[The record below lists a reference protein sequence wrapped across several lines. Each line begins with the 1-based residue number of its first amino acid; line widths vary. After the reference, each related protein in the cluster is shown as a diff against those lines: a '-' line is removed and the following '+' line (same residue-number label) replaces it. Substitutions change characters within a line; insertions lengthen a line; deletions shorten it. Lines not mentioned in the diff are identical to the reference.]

1 MIMHPAIKLR
11 HIRLFLAIAEMGSLT
26 EVGRLQGVSQPAV
39 SRSLA
44 ELEVLLG
51 KSLFDRVGRRLV
63 LTEAGAV
70 FRRHAMAGVQALE
83 AAAASVLPDQA
94 RPTLRIGVLPTVAA
108 RFFPQVALRFGEV
121 APEAT
126 LSVLTGPHFYLMGQL
141 RSGKIDMMFGRM
153 PGAGEIA
160 DLSFD
165 HLFDEPI
172 IAVIRAGHPLA
183 GQPLAQIAGQVPL
196 ILPPE
201 GAIIRQ
207 SVDAYLAATGLATLP
222 PRLKTVA
229 QAVGRGV
236 VLGSDALWFIS
247 RGVVVEDLERGD
259 LIAVPTQASYLA
271 GSVGITRRQAE
282 EQGPGLELLVQIAR
296 DLARG

>member
-11 HIRLFLAIAEMGSLT
+11 HIRLFLAIVETGSLT

-44 ELEVLLG
+44 ELEDLLRNP
-51 KSLFDRVGRRLV
+51 LFDRVGRRLV

-70 FRRHAMAGVQALE
+70 FRRHAMAGIQALD
-83 AAAASVLPDQA
+83 AAAAALRPDKA
-94 RPTLRIGVLPTVAA
+94 RTMLRVGVLPTVAA
-108 RFFPQVALRFGEV
+108 RFFPLVALRLGVV
-121 APEAT
+121 APEIT

-141 RSGKIDMMFGRM
+141 RSGGIDVMFGRM
-153 PGAGEIA
+153 PDASEIA
-160 DLSFD
+160 DLSFE
-165 HLFDEPI
+165 HLFEEPI
-172 IAVIRAGHPLA
+172 IAVIRAGHPLQ
-183 GQPLAQIAGQVPL
+183 GRSLAEILQQVPL

-201 GAIIRQ
+201 GALIRRA
-207 SVDAYLAATGLATLP
+207 VDTYLAANGLATLR
-222 PRLKTVA
+222 PRLETVA

-259 LIAVPTQASYLA
+259 LVAVPVDASYLA
-271 GSVGITRRQAE
+271 GAVGTTRRQDQEPA
-282 EQGPGLELLVQIAR
+282 PGLALLVQIAR
-296 DLARG
+296 DLA